1 MTKYSR
7 ILSYPATRVNEFK
20 TTPTQPLYL
29 HCIMNNI
36 GSSPRFLT
44 QFPIVLLRVKT
55 PPFLLQFF
63 RRVVSNRVVTIY
75 NRYFGNDKGWGLFEA
90 WRCINLLLY
99 EA

>member
-1 MTKYSR
+1 MNLKPHPLTF
-7 ILSYPATRVNEFK
+7 IPALYNEQHREL
-20 TTPTQPLYL
+20 PT
-29 HCIMNNI
+29 I
-36 GSSPRFLT
+36 LT

-63 RRVVSNRVVTIY
+63 RRIVSNRVVTIY